1 MKSLHKEVLRL
12 AVPSILANI
21 TVPLVG
27 MVDIAI
33 AGHISDASAIGGIA
47 IGAMLFDLLY
57 WNFGFLRI
65 GTGGMTAQ
73 AFGRRDYQGAVEILV
88 QSLSIAVGAA
98 LLIWVLQWVFLQVAM
113 ALIPCS
119 PEVAVFARKYF
130 FIRIW
135 AAPATLS
142 LMAFKG
148 WFIGMQ
154 DTVSAMICDIVVN
167 VVNMFASF
175 ALAVWTPL
183 GAIGVAWGT
192 LIGQY
197 TGLLVAAFL
206 LVRRVNKST
215 DGAASGEWSL
225 LQLSR
230 VATEVERGSTSGQV
244 NEQASLN
251 LQSSILTFGR
261 ACSRSA
267 ESEPAPFC
275 SRFIAAFNL
284 QFLSSALRWQKIR
297 RLFVLNGNLFI
308 RSLCFMVVYVGFTS
322 LTSKYGDGPLA
333 VGSIMM
339 KLFMLFSYF
348 IDGFAYAAEALTG
361 RFIGENDR
369 PSLGKAIR
377 ILFVWTLAIGFV
389 FTAIYALTG
398 EGAVRLMTSDA
409 GVIAGSR
416 PFLPWLI
423 AMPLVSCLAFLWD
436 GIFVGATAAHA
447 LRNSM
452 IGAAVGFVVASVA
465 LQPLWGIQAIYV
477 AYFVHLLV
485 RVLWLTF
492 AWPKTRN
499 VAFSFTQE
507 KLENEN

>member
-1 MKSLHKEVLRL
+1 MKSLHHEVLRL

-57 WNFGFLRI
+57 WNFGFLRV

-73 AFGRRDYQGAVEILV
+73 AFGRGDFRGAREILV
-88 QSLSIAVGAA
+88 QSLTIAIGAT
-98 LLIWVLQWVFLQVAM
+98 LLIWALQWLFLRVAM

-119 PEVAVFARKYF
+119 EEVAMFARRYF

-142 LMAFKG
+142 LMALKG

-154 DTVSAMICDIVVN
+154 DTVSPMACDITVN
-167 VVNMFASF
+167 VVNMAASF

-183 GAIGVAWGT
+183 GVLGVAWGT

-197 TGLLVAAFL
+197 TGFLVAAVL
-206 LVRRVNKST
+206 LWRKLRTKFNSCTPELQKIFT
-215 DGAASGEWSL
+215 PEL
-225 LQLSR
+225 LK
-230 VATEVERGSTSGQV
+230 
-244 NEQASLN
+244 N
-251 LQSSILTFGR
+251 
-261 ACSRSA
+261 
-267 ESEPAPFC
+267 
-275 SRFIAAFNL
+275 
-284 QFLSSALRWQKIR
+284 ALRWSKLR
-297 RLFVLNGNLFI
+297 KLFVLNGNLFI
-308 RSLCFMVVYVGFTS
+308 RALCFMVVYVGFTS
-322 LTSKYGDGPLA
+322 LTSRYGDGPLA

-361 RFIGENDR
+361 RFIGARD
-369 PSLGKAIR
+369 SLNLRRSIQ
-377 ILFVWTLAIGFV
+377 ILFIWTLAIGAV
-389 FTAIYALTG
+389 FTFLYGFTG
-398 EGAVRLMTSDA
+398 EGMVRLMTSDA
-409 GVIAGSR
+409 DVITGSH
-416 PFLPWLI
+416 PFLPWLV

-436 GIFVGATAAHA
+436 GIFIGATAASS

-452 IGAAVGFVVASVA
+452 IGAAVGFVVAAIA

-477 AYFVHLLV
+477 AYFVHLVV
-485 RVLWLTF
+485 RVFWLTA
-492 AWPKTRN
+492 AWPRTRSA
-499 VAFSFTQE
+499 AF
-507 KLENEN
+507 

>member
-73 AFGRRDYQGAVEILV
+73 AFGRRDFAGAVEILM
-88 QSLSIAVGAA
+88 QSLSIAVGAT
-98 LLIWVLQWVFLQVAM
+98 LLIWALQWVFLQVAM

-167 VVNMFASF
+167 VVNMAASF

-197 TGLLVAAFL
+197 TGLLVAAIL
-206 LVRRVNKST
+206 LFRRVNRST
-215 DGAASGEWSL
+215 R
-225 LQLSR
+225 Q
-230 VATEVERGSTSGQV
+230 QV
-244 NEQASLN
+244 NEQASHN

-275 SRFIAAFNL
+275 SRSIAAFNF

-308 RSLCFMVVYVGFTS
+308 RALCFMVVYVGFTS

-361 RFIGENDR
+361 RFIGARDAH
-369 PSLGKAIR
+369 SLRGAMR
-377 ILFVWTLAIGFV
+377 ILFFWTLVIGIA
-389 FTAIYALTG
+389 FTLLYALTG

-409 GVIAGSR
+409 SVIADSH

-423 AMPLVSCLAFLWD
+423 AMPMVSCLAFLWD
-436 GIFVGATAAHA
+436 GIFVGATAARA
-447 LRNSM
+447 LRDSM
-452 IGAAVGFVVASVA
+452 IGAAVGFLLACIA

-492 AWPKTRN
+492 AWPGTREK
-499 VAFSFTQE
+499 AFA
-507 KLENEN
+507 

>member
-57 WNFGFLRI
+57 CNFGFLRI

-73 AFGRRDYQGAVEILV
+73 AFGRRDFKGAVEILV

-98 LLIWVLQWVFLQVAM
+98 LLIWALQWVFLQVAM

-142 LMAFKG
+142 LMALKG

-154 DTVSAMICDIVVN
+154 DTMSPMICDIVVN

-197 TGLLVAAFL
+197 TGLLVAAVL
-206 LVRRVNKST
+206 LVRRVNRSTRQQVNRST

-230 VATEVERGSTSGQV
+230 VATEVDRSSTSGQV
-244 NEQASLN
+244 NKRASHN

-308 RSLCFMVVYVGFTS
+308 RALCFMVVYVGFTS

-361 RFIGENDR
+361 RFIGARDAR
-369 PSLGKAIR
+369 SLRDAIR
-377 ILFVWTLAIGFV
+377 ILFIWTLAIGIA
-389 FTAIYALTG
+389 FTLLYASTG

-485 RVLWLTF
+485 RVLWLSF
-492 AWPKTRN
+492 AWPGTREK
-499 VAFSFTQE
+499 AFA
-507 KLENEN
+507 

>member
-1 MKSLHKEVLRL
+1 MKSLHHEVLRL

-33 AGHISDASAIGGIA
+33 AGHISDASAIGCIA

-57 WNFGFLRI
+57 WNFGFLRV

-73 AFGRRDYQGAVEILV
+73 AFGRGDFRGAREILV
-88 QSLSIAVGAA
+88 QSLTMAIGAT
-98 LLIWVLQWVFLQVAM
+98 LLIRALQWLFLRVAM

-119 PEVAVFARKYF
+119 AEVAMFARRYF

-142 LMAFKG
+142 LMALKG

-154 DTVSAMICDIVVN
+154 DTVSPMACDITVN
-167 VVNMFASF
+167 VVNMAASF

-183 GAIGVAWGT
+183 GALGVAWGT

-197 TGLLVAAFL
+197 TGLLVAAI
-206 LVRRVNKST
+206 
-215 DGAASGEWSL
+215 L
-225 LQLSR
+225 LQRKLKK
-230 VATEVERGSTSGQV
+230 G
-244 NEQASLN
+244 
-251 LQSSILTFGR
+251 IFGVQ
-261 ACSRSA
+261 
-267 ESEPAPFC
+267 ELPLLP
-275 SRFIAAFNL
+275 
-284 QFLSSALRWQKIR
+284 SALRWSKLR

-308 RSLCFMVVYVGFTS
+308 RALCFMVVYVGFTS
-322 LTSKYGDGPLA
+322 LTSRYGDGPLA

-361 RFIGENDR
+361 RFVGARD
-369 PSLGKAIR
+369 SLNLRRSNR
-377 ILFVWTLAIGFV
+377 ILFIWTLAIGAV
-389 FTAIYALTG
+389 FTLLYTLTG
-398 EGAVRLMTSDA
+398 EGMVRLMTSDA
-409 GVIAGSR
+409 SVISGSH
-416 PFLPWLI
+416 PFLPWLV

-436 GIFVGATAAHA
+436 GIFIGATAARP

-452 IGAAVGFVVASVA
+452 IGAAVGFVAAAIA
-465 LQPLWGIQAIYV
+465 LQPFWGIQAVYV
-477 AYFVHLLV
+477 AYFVHLVV
-485 RVLWLTF
+485 RVVWLTA
-492 AWPKTRN
+492 AWPRIRLAS
-499 VAFSFTQE
+499 V
-507 KLENEN
+507 

>member
-1 MKSLHKEVLRL
+1 MIKSLQKEVLRL

-73 AFGRRDYQGAVEILV
+73 AFGRRDFKGAVEILA

-98 LLIWVLQWVFLQVAM
+98 LLIWALQWVFLQVAM

-142 LMAFKG
+142 LMALKG

-154 DTVSAMICDIVVN
+154 DTVSPMICDIVVN

-197 TGLLVAAFL
+197 TGLLVAAVL
-206 LVRRVNKST
+206 LVRRVN
-215 DGAASGEWSL
+215 
-225 LQLSR
+225 R
-230 VATEVERGSTSGQV
+230 STSPQV
-244 NEQASLN
+244 NKRASHN
-251 LQSSILTFGR
+251 LQSSI
-261 ACSRSA
+261 
-267 ESEPAPFC
+267 
-275 SRFIAAFNL
+275 FNL

-308 RSLCFMVVYVGFTS
+308 RALCFMVVYVGFTS
-322 LTSKYGDGPLA
+322 LTSKYGDEPLA

-361 RFIGENDR
+361 RFIGARDAR
-369 PSLGKAIR
+369 SLRDAIR
-377 ILFVWTLAIGFV
+377 ILFIWTLAIGIA
-389 FTAIYALTG
+389 FTLLYASTG

-492 AWPKTRN
+492 AWPGTREK
-499 VAFSFTQE
+499 AFA
-507 KLENEN
+507 

>member
-1 MKSLHKEVLRL
+1 MIMKSLHHEVLRL

-57 WNFGFLRI
+57 WNFGFLRV

-73 AFGRRDYQGAVEILV
+73 AFGRQDFRGAREILV
-88 QSLSIAVGAA
+88 QSVTIAIGAA
-98 LLIWVLQWVFLQVAM
+98 LVIWALQWLFLRVAM

-119 PEVAVFARKYF
+119 DEVAMFARRYF
-130 FIRIW
+130 FIRVW

-142 LMAFKG
+142 LMALKG

-154 DTVSAMICDIVVN
+154 DTVSAMASDITVN
-167 VVNMFASF
+167 VVNMAASF

-183 GAIGVAWGT
+183 GALGVAWGT

-197 TGLLVAAFL
+197 AGLLVAAVL
-206 LVRRVNKST
+206 LVRKLKTCRSSGVQELSFAFPLSRLGRVQTSLT
-215 DGAASGEWSL
+215 LLSL
-225 LQLSR
+225 LHRFRSSDNR
-230 VATEVERGSTSGQV
+230 EGNVHTEHSSELLETP
-244 NEQASLN
+244 ELLN
-251 LQSSILTFGR
+251 SPKTETPELLK
-261 ACSRSA
+261 
-267 ESEPAPFC
+267 
-275 SRFIAAFNL
+275 N
-284 QFLSSALRWQKIR
+284 ALRWSKLR

-322 LTSKYGDGPLA
+322 LTSRYGDGPLA

-361 RFIGENDR
+361 RFIGARDR
-369 PSLGKAIR
+369 LNLRHSIR
-377 ILFVWTLAIGFV
+377 ILFLWTLAIGAA
-389 FTAIYALTG
+389 FTLLYALTG
-398 EGAVRLMTSDA
+398 EGMVRLMTSDA
-409 GVIAGSR
+409 SVIADSH
-416 PFLPWLI
+416 PFLPWLV

-436 GIFVGATAAHA
+436 GIFVGATAARP
-447 LRNSM
+447 LRNAM
-452 IGAAVGFVVASVA
+452 IAAAVGFVVAAVA

-477 AYFVHLLV
+477 AYFVHLAI
-485 RVLWLTF
+485 RVIWLTA
-492 AWPKTRN
+492 AWRHS
-499 VAFSFTQE
+499 AFGAID
-507 KLENEN
+507 N

>member
-1 MKSLHKEVLRL
+1 MKSLHHEVLRL

-57 WNFGFLRI
+57 WNFGFLRV

-73 AFGRRDYQGAVEILV
+73 AFGRGDFRGAREILV
-88 QSLSIAVGAA
+88 QSLTIAIGAT
-98 LLIWVLQWVFLQVAM
+98 LLIWALQWLFLRVAM

-119 PEVAVFARKYF
+119 AEVAMFARRYF

-142 LMAFKG
+142 LMALKG

-154 DTVSAMICDIVVN
+154 DTVSPMACDITVN
-167 VVNMFASF
+167 VVNMAASF

-183 GAIGVAWGT
+183 GALGVAWGT

-197 TGLLVAAFL
+197 TGLLVAAI
-206 LVRRVNKST
+206 
-215 DGAASGEWSL
+215 L
-225 LQLSR
+225 LQRKLKK
-230 VATEVERGSTSGQV
+230 G
-244 NEQASLN
+244 
-251 LQSSILTFGR
+251 IFGVQ
-261 ACSRSA
+261 
-267 ESEPAPFC
+267 ELPLLP
-275 SRFIAAFNL
+275 
-284 QFLSSALRWQKIR
+284 SALRWSKLR

-308 RSLCFMVVYVGFTS
+308 RALCFMVVYVGFTS
-322 LTSKYGDGPLA
+322 LTSRYGDGPLA

-361 RFIGENDR
+361 RFVGARD
-369 PSLGKAIR
+369 SLNLRRSNR
-377 ILFVWTLAIGFV
+377 ILFIWTLAIGAV
-389 FTAIYALTG
+389 FTLLYTLTG
-398 EGAVRLMTSDA
+398 EGMVRLMTSDA
-409 GVIAGSR
+409 SVISGSH
-416 PFLPWLI
+416 PFLPWLV

-436 GIFVGATAAHA
+436 GIFIGATAARP

-452 IGAAVGFVVASVA
+452 IGAAVGFVAAAIA
-465 LQPLWGIQAIYV
+465 LQPFWGIQAVYV
-477 AYFVHLLV
+477 AYFVHLVV
-485 RVLWLTF
+485 RVVWLTA
-492 AWPKTRN
+492 AWPRIRLAS
-499 VAFSFTQE
+499 V
-507 KLENEN
+507 

>member
-1 MKSLHKEVLRL
+1 MKSLQKEVLRL

-57 WNFGFLRI
+57 WNFGFLRV

-73 AFGRRDYQGAVEILV
+73 AFGRQDFQGAKEILA
-88 QSLSIAVGAA
+88 QSLTIAVGAA
-98 LLIWVLQWVFLQVAM
+98 LFIWALQWLFLHVAM

-119 PEVAVFARKYF
+119 SEVAVFARRYF

-142 LMAFKG
+142 LMALKG

-154 DTVSAMICDIVVN
+154 DTVSPMVCDIVVN
-167 VVNMFASF
+167 VVNMAASF

-183 GAIGVAWGT
+183 GAMGVAWGT

-197 TGLLVAAFL
+197 TGLLVALAL
-206 LVRRVNKST
+206 LVRKLRS
-215 DGAASGEWSL
+215 SL
-225 LQLSR
+225 FADTLSP
-230 VATEVERGSTSGQV
+230 
-244 NEQASLN
+244 
-251 LQSSILTFGR
+251 SSFL
-261 ACSRSA
+261 RS
-267 ESEPAPFC
+267 S
-275 SRFIAAFNL
+275 
-284 QFLSSALRWQKIR
+284 LRWPKMR

-333 VGSIMM
+333 VSSIMM

-361 RFIGENDR
+361 RFIGGRDGV
-369 PSLGKAIR
+369 SLRRSMR
-377 ILFVWTLAIGFV
+377 ILFVWTLAIGAV
-389 FTAIYALTG
+389 FTLLYAVSG
-398 EGAVRLMTSDA
+398 EGMVRLMTSDA
-409 GVIAGSR
+409 SVIAGSR
-416 PFLPWLI
+416 PFLPWLV

-436 GIFVGATAAHA
+436 GIFIGATAARP

-452 IGAAVGFVVASVA
+452 IGAAAGFVLASLA

-477 AYFVHLLV
+477 AYFVHLIV
-485 RVLWLTF
+485 RVVWLTA
-492 AWPKTRN
+492 AWPQRM
-499 VAFSFTQE
+499 S
-507 KLENEN
+507 

>member
-21 TVPLVG
+21 TGPLVG

-73 AFGRRDYQGAVEILV
+73 AFGRRDYEGAVEILV

-98 LLIWVLQWVFLQVAM
+98 LLIWALQWVFLQVAM

-142 LMAFKG
+142 LMALKG

-154 DTVSAMICDIVVN
+154 DTVSPMICDIVVN

-197 TGLLVAAFL
+197 TGLLVAAVL
-206 LVRRVNKST
+206 LVRKVNWSTRQQVNWST

-225 LQLSR
+225 LHLSR
-230 VATEVERGSTSGQV
+230 VATEVERSSTSGQV
-244 NEQASLN
+244 NKRASHN
-251 LQSSILTFGR
+251 LQSSI
-261 ACSRSA
+261 
-267 ESEPAPFC
+267 
-275 SRFIAAFNL
+275 FNL

-297 RLFVLNGNLFI
+297 RLFVLNGNLLI
-308 RSLCFMVVYVGFTS
+308 RALCFMVVYVGFTS
-322 LTSKYGDGPLA
+322 LTSKYGDEPLA

-361 RFIGENDR
+361 RFIGARDAR
-369 PSLGKAIR
+369 SLRDAIR
-377 ILFVWTLAIGFV
+377 ILFIWTLAIGIA
-389 FTAIYALTG
+389 FTLLYASTG

-492 AWPKTRN
+492 AWPGTREK
-499 VAFSFTQE
+499 AFA
-507 KLENEN
+507 

>member
-57 WNFGFLRI
+57 WNFGFLRV

-73 AFGRRDYQGAVEILV
+73 AYGRRDFAAAMETLM
-88 QSLSIAVGAA
+88 QSLAIAVGAA
-98 LLIWVLQWVFLQVAM
+98 LVIWALQWLFLRVAM

-119 PEVAVFARKYF
+119 PEVAVFARRYF

-142 LMAFKG
+142 LMALKG

-154 DTVSAMICDIVVN
+154 DTVSAMACDIVIN
-167 VVNMFASF
+167 VVNMAASF

-183 GAIGVAWGT
+183 GAMGVAWGT

-197 TGLLVAAFL
+197 SGLLVAVAL
-206 LVRRVNKST
+206 LIRKIRARSKV
-215 DGAASGEWSL
+215 
-225 LQLSR
+225 SR
-230 VATEVERGSTSGQV
+230 IDSSTSNDAQPIP
-244 NEQASLN
+244 
-251 LQSSILTFGR
+251 QSS
-261 ACSRSA
+261 
-267 ESEPAPFC
+267 
-275 SRFIAAFNL
+275 
-284 QFLSSALRWQKIR
+284 FLSADLKGALRWSKLR
-297 RLFVLNGNLFI
+297 RLFVLNGNLFV

-322 LTSKYGDGPLA
+322 LTAKYGDGPLA
-333 VGSIMM
+333 VSSIMM
-339 KLFMLFSYF
+339 KLFLLFSYF

-361 RFIGENDR
+361 RFVGERN
-369 PSLGKAIR
+369 PHSLSQAMR
-377 ILFVWTLAIGFV
+377 ILFLWTLAIGFV
-389 FTAIYALTG
+389 FTAIYALSG
-398 EGAVRLMTSDA
+398 EGMVRLMTSDA
-409 GVIAGSR
+409 TVIRDSR

-436 GIFVGATAAHA
+436 GIYVGATAA
-447 LRNSM
+447 RPMRDSM
-452 IGAAVGFVVASVA
+452 IGAAVGFVVASIA
-465 LQPLWGIQAIYV
+465 LQPLWGIQAIYIG
-477 AYFVHLLV
+477 YFVHLLV
-485 RVLWLTF
+485 RVGWLT
-492 AWPKTRN
+492 ATWPRTKAN
-499 VAFSFTQE
+499 
-507 KLENEN
+507 LY